1 MNDRRFAISIHI
13 LVLLAKNP
21 DKLLA
26 SDYLA
31 GSMNINPVL
40 VRKELS
46 NLRKHGIVISKEGK
60 HGGCM
65 LARPAAEIYLSDVY
79 KTVSSHTILGNE
91 LASPNP
97 QCPVGKQ
104 INEHL
109 NKLNLEAENIMVR
122 QLSGQT
128 LADFSNRFS

>member
-1 MNDRRFAISIHI
+1 MGDRRFSISIHV
-13 LVLLAKNP
+13 LVLLAGNSGEWMP
-21 DKLLA
+21 

-46 NLRKHGIVISKEGK
+46 NLRKHGFVISKEGK
-60 HGGCM
+60 NGGSM
-65 LARPAAEIYLSDVY
+65 LAKPANEIYLSDIY
-79 KTVSSHTILGNE
+79 RIVSSQSLLGNE

-97 QCPVGKQ
+97 ACPVGRQ

-109 NKLNLEAENIMVR
+109 HSLSMEAENTM
-122 QLSGQT
+122 LSMLGKQT
-128 LADFSNRFS
+128 LAEFTRKFE